1 MGIVDSQVLNT
12 GERAI
17 TGQAAMTAL
26 RGRNAQNQ
34 SDGVAVP
41 ERWTARRGNC
51 LAFRIAVTDGLQE
64 GHALPLLFLAELVD
78 VAFLPVPLPVF
89 RLG

>member
-1 MGIVDSQVLNT
+1 MHKINLTGSQFPNAGQHAV
-12 GERAI
+12 AI
-17 TGQAAMTAL
+17 ASL
-26 RGRNAQNQ
+26 
-34 SDGVAVP
+34 
-41 ERWTARRGNC
+41 
-51 LAFRIAVTDGLQE
+51 RIAVTDGLQE